1 MTKGKSIHNSYMAT
15 ILYYGLFGSV
25 ILLVWLSFTMIPI
38 VKDEFKN
45 RYLRESVL
53 LFSVLFIFAVSFFLE
68 AIFLNNYYEQTYL
81 MFIIGFLTTEYSK
94 VR

>member
-1 MTKGKSIHNSYMAT
+1 
-15 ILYYGLFGSV
+15 
-25 ILLVWLSFTMIPI
+25 MIPI

>member
-1 MTKGKSIHNSYMAT
+1 MAT